1 MPTIL
6 YSGTNFA
13 LPNLGLGTPAGRRL
27 AYGQLPVPFSVEPAQ
42 PFAIGAGTGTLNT
55 NNPSSANTGY
65 AGYTNYDPTTL
76 NLLPSFTTK
85 LDGDTGFNL
94 AFTLQIN
101 TEASNPNRAGFSLMV
116 TSANQTGIELGF
128 RTTEIFSQASNFTEF
143 SNFGI
148 PTTVARNY
156 TLQVVNGQYTLLDGG
171 ATIGNFVNR
180 SLISYNFT
188 PALSTPPLPFNPYTS
203 PNFLFFGDN
212 TDQGNANFT
221 ISTISVN
228 ALPVAKPESYQTPA
242 STALNIPVGSGV
254 LANDSDADADLL
266 TAVLVTPPSQ
276 GSLALNSNGS
286 FTYTPNAGV
295 NAIVATTAAIDTFQY
310 RVKDSAANSRDV
322 VTTSITVG
330 NLPVPLSIDVLKLLT
345 NPPAP
350 PTPAPIIVGTPP
362 LNPETPMVIG
372 TPPQPETL
380 LPPINPRDFGYP
392 NTGLGNNL
400 GNGSGA
406 NLPDE
411 EIIYYGTPE
420 DDAIVGTAKREAF
433 FGFGK
438 KDLLRG
444 GKGNDRFFGGRGAD
458 TIFGGA
464 GNDNLRGGKGNDYL
478 NGGSGDD
485 FLTGGKGKN
494 ILVGGKGSDR
504 FSVAEQNRFQIGKGQ
519 DTIVDFVPG
528 EDSLELISGLTFGD
542 LVQTSGVGATVIS
555 TRPNALNPNFQAIAA
570 LVGVSSAAVNQLG
583 ISPLAFV
590 L

>member
-13 LPNLGLGTPAGRRL
+13 FPNLGLGTPAGRRL
-27 AYGQLPVPFSVEPAQ
+27 AYGQIPVPFSVAPAQ

-65 AGYTNYDPTTL
+65 AGYTNYDSNTL

-85 LDGDTGFNL
+85 LDSDTGYNL
-94 AFTLQIN
+94 AFTLQVN
-101 TEASNPNRAGFSLMV
+101 TEASNPNRAGFSLTV

-128 RTTEIFSQASNFTEF
+128 RTNEIFSQTSNFTEF

-148 PTTVARNY
+148 STTVAGNY
-156 TLQVVNGQYTLLDGG
+156 TLQVVNGQYTLLDDG

-180 SLISYNFT
+180 SLISYSFN
-188 PALSTPPLPFNPYTS
+188 PALSSPPLPFNPYTS

-221 ISTISVN
+221 ISNISVN
-228 ALPVAKPESYQTPA
+228 ALPVAKSESYQTPA
-242 STALNIPVGSGV
+242 STALTVPVGSGV
-254 LANDSDADADLL
+254 LANDTDADADLL
-266 TAVLVTPPSQ
+266 TAVPVTLPSQ
-276 GSLALNSNGS
+276 GILALNLNGS

-295 NAIVATTAAIDTFQY
+295 NAIDTFQY
-310 RVKDSAANSRDV
+310 RVNDGTANSRDV

-330 NLPVPLSIDVLKLLT
+330 NPLVPLSIDVLKLLT

-504 FSVAEQNRFQIGKGQ
+504 FQIGKGQ

-555 TRPNALNPNFQAIAA
+555 TRPNTLNPNFQAIAA
-570 LVGVSSAAVNQLG
+570 LVGVSSGAVNQLG

>member
-6 YSGTNFA
+6 YSGTNFTTI
-13 LPNLGLGTPAGRRL
+13 PNIGLGTPTGRKL
-27 AYGQLPVPFSVEPAQ
+27 AYGQIPVPSIVPIIGLAT
-42 PFAIGAGTGTLNT
+42 GAGTGTLNT
-55 NNPSSANTGY
+55 TIPAIPPLPSPLTGY
-65 AGYTNYDPTTL
+65 AGYANFDPLTL
-76 NLLPSFTTK
+76 SLLPSFTTQ
-85 LDGDTGFNL
+85 LDARTGYSV
-94 AFTLQIN
+94 AFTLQIISE
-101 TEASNPNRAGFSLMV
+101 TSNPNRAGFSLLV
-116 TSANQTGIELGF
+116 ISSNQTGVELGF
-128 RTTEIFSQASNFTEF
+128 RTNQIFAQSSSFLESNN
-143 SNFGI
+143 SLLN
-148 PTTVARNY
+148 TTTSRNY
-156 TLQVVNGQYTLLDGG
+156 TLQVVNGQYTLLDG
-171 ATIGNFVNR
+171 ATPVG
-180 SLISYNFT
+180 SLNNQSLNNYSSFN
-188 PALSTPPLPFNPYTS
+188 PALSNPPLPFNPYTTS
-203 PNFLFFGDN
+203 NLIFFGDN
-212 TDQGNANFT
+212 TDQGTANFT
-221 ISTISVN
+221 ISNISVN
-228 ALPVAKPESYQTPA
+228 ALPVANAESYQTPA
-242 STALNIPVGSGV
+242 NTPLNIPVGSGV
-254 LANDSDADADLL
+254 LANDNDADADPLAA
-266 TAVLVTPPSQ
+266 TVVTPPSL
-276 GSLALNSNGS
+276 GVLALNPNGS

-295 NAIVATTAAIDTFQY
+295 NAIDTFQY
-310 RVKDSAANSRDV
+310 RVNDGNANSRDV

-350 PTPAPIIVGTPP
+350 PTPAPLIVGTPP
-362 LNPETPMVIG
+362 LNPET
-372 TPPQPETL
+372 L
-380 LPPINPRDFGYP
+380 LPPINLGDFGYP
-392 NTGLGNNL
+392 NTGVGNSL

-464 GNDNLRGGKGNDYL
+464 GNDNLRGGKGKDYL

-494 ILVGGKGSDR
+494 ILVGGKGND
-504 FSVAEQNRFQIGKGQ
+504 RFQIGKGQ

-528 EDSLELISGLTFGD
+528 EDSLELISGLTFGN